1 MIQVLPEG
9 RHRVPGAAWRTLA
22 SQPQAL
28 QVEARL
34 RMGLVSHRKTR
45 GWGASPPK
53 NGDRDCRLG
62 FWQRRW
68 QEYEE
73 DTAAEHWENLDV

>member
-1 MIQVLPEG
+1 METS
-9 RHRVPGAAWRTLA
+9 GAC
-22 SQPQAL
+22 
-28 QVEARL
+28 
-34 RMGLVSHRKTR
+34 HRKTR

-53 NGDRDCRLG
+53 NRDRDCRLG

-73 DTAAEHWENLDV
+73 DAAAEHWEKLDV

>member
-1 MIQVLPEG
+1 M
-9 RHRVPGAAWRTLA
+9 
-22 SQPQAL
+22 
-28 QVEARL
+28 EARL

-53 NGDRDCRLG
+53 NRDRDCRLG